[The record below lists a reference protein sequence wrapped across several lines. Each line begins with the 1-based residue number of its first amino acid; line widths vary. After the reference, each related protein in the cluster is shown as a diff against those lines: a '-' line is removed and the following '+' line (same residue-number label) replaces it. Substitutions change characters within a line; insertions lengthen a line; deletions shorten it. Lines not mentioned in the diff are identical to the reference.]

1 MTEEGLPVVVI
12 EARKGWRSL
21 DWRELIEYRDLLLFL
36 TWRSIKVR
44 YAQSVVGI
52 GWAVI
57 QPLFAMLVFTVI
69 FGKLAKVDSEGV
81 PYAIFSYTALVPWTF
96 FSNAV
101 SESIDSLLRN
111 ASMLSKV
118 YFPRLILPFSAVLA
132 KLLDFAIAMVLLFV
146 LMVAFRVTPN
156 WGILVIPVLILLM
169 VLTAAGIGMWL
180 TAMAIQFRD
189 VRYGTNFLIQLLM
202 YAAPVVYPSSL
213 IPEPYRLI
221 YALNPMVGV
230 IEGFRSALLGTVP
243 MPWTYICLGFAVAIS
258 FAVSGAFYF
267 RFREKVFADVA

>member
-1 MTEEGLPVVVI
+1 MTEEGLPIVVI
-12 EARKGWRSL
+12 EPRKGWRSL

-57 QPLFAMLVFTVI
+57 QPLFAMIVFTVI

-81 PYAIFSYTALVPWTF
+81 PYAIFSFTALVPWTF
-96 FSNAV
+96 FSNSL
-101 SESIDSLLRN
+101 SETVDSLLRN
-111 ASMLSKV
+111 LAMLSKV

-132 KLLDFAIAMVLLFV
+132 KLLDFAIAMLLLCG

-156 WGILVIPVLILLM
+156 WGILVIPLLVFLM
-169 VLTAAGIGMWL
+169 ILTAAGMGMWL

-202 YAAPVVYPSSL
+202 YAAPVVYPTSL
-213 IPEPYRLI
+213 IPEEFRLL

-230 IEGFRSALLGTVP
+230 IEGFRSALLGTVQ
-243 MPWTYICLGFAVAIS
+243 MPWSYIGLGLAVALIT
-258 FAVSGAFYF
+258 AVSGAFYF